1 MIPLNRVPKKNQC
14 LLEQRQSKN
23 DAIWSKSKLILKLPP
38 FFTARIG
45 EWKSAANSKLICHS
59 TKWSRSYIVLTLA
72 LLKDRFRLRNDLPIL
87 VSHFYPLRDE
97 RKGLYLFNI
106 LELLRHNFAIM
117 EKLQDQSSVTYHA
130 CACKIV
136 FFGQMYCIVP
146 VTSKICQIC
155 SRWRHIKTP
164 QKYQNQIKEALTI
177 LPYREVD
184 RGQRFDYSYETR
196 PIKTNI
202 IKCT

>member
-1 MIPLNRVPKKNQC
+1 MTCFRYVDSNFFRFEKRQNGKKNTWQ
-14 LLEQRQSKN
+14 
-23 DAIWSKSKLILKLPP
+23 LIVITLYTSRAKKRGGGPVYTLHAVNNCYRPIP
-38 FFTARIG
+38 F
-45 EWKSAANSKLICHS
+45 E
-59 TKWSRSYIVLTLA
+59 KWLT
-72 LLKDRFRLRNDLPIL
+72 IL

-106 LELLRHNFAIM
+106 LELLRHNFAIK